1 MTVHYAPRGYRLRHG
16 PARPVVLVAAAL
28 LLVAG
33 LLGAD
38 ASARPGTAGA
48 LAVHGWTPPA
58 GPPPGSAAVVAAVV
72 AAERQITS
80 LGAYSDARVF
90 LKVAYSDA
98 GAADA
103 DYRRAIGQWR
113 AAQAREVLA
122 AAAQAAATATVNL
135 YDQALCELG
144 IAEYTGLSVRD
155 NLDLPSQEREVEQ
168 DELGNIA
175 ATDTAA
181 GLSNAKGELARSI
194 VRLHVARTVVAVAKG
209 VTVHKKALLGTAV
222 AQLATSRRALSLAR
236 QWVLVPGKA
245 PARPVTALAL
255 IEGKVALQA
264 RAERMAALA
273 LVARPRTTIAIP
285 TTTSTSTT
293 TTSTTTTTTTTGP
306 SGVAPAPGVVAMVR
320 QAALSG
326 LAASGPSILGPPV
339 LSAAQIEGWFAS
351 TGAQANTLV
360 PLPRLVSDYIDAGR
374 LTGVRADLAF
384 AQSVVETG
392 YFSFPAGGQL
402 TPKNNNFA
410 GIGACDKCKHGW
422 SFGSPMD
429 GIVAQEELLSQYAG
443 LPPAPYLSTIG
454 AGGVE
459 GCCTTWMSL
468 AGVWA
473 TNSAYGFEI
482 LSVYREML
490 DWALFGE
497 EQETGLVAPAPP
509 PARTTP

>member
-1 MTVHYAPRGYRLRHG
+1 
-16 PARPVVLVAAAL
+16 
-28 LLVAG
+28 
-33 LLGAD
+33 
-38 ASARPGTAGA
+38 
-48 LAVHGWTPPA
+48 
-58 GPPPGSAAVVAAVV
+58 VAAVV

-90 LKVAYSDA
+90 LKVAYTDVGDA
-98 GAADA
+98 GAA
-103 DYRRAIGQWR
+103 YRLSAAQWR
-113 AAQAREVLA
+113 AAQVREVRA
-122 AAAQAAATATVNL
+122 AAAKAAATATVNL

-168 DELGNIA
+168 AELGSIA

-181 GLSNAKGELARSI
+181 GLSNAKGELGRSI
-194 VRLHVARTVVAVAKG
+194 VRLHLARTGVAVAKG
-209 VTVHKKALLGTAV
+209 VTVHKKALLGTAM
-222 AQLATSRRALSLAR
+222 AQLATSRWALSLAR

-255 IEGKVALQA
+255 FEGKVALQA

>member
-1 MTVHYAPRGYRLRHG
+1 
-16 PARPVVLVAAAL
+16 
-28 LLVAG
+28 
-33 LLGAD
+33 
-38 ASARPGTAGA
+38 
-48 LAVHGWTPPA
+48 
-58 GPPPGSAAVVAAVV
+58 
-72 AAERQITS
+72 
-80 LGAYSDARVF
+80 
-90 LKVAYSDA
+90 
-98 GAADA
+98 
-103 DYRRAIGQWR
+103 
-113 AAQAREVLA
+113 
-122 AAAQAAATATVNL
+122 
-135 YDQALCELG
+135 
-144 IAEYTGLSVRD
+144 
-155 NLDLPSQEREVEQ
+155 
-168 DELGNIA
+168 
-175 ATDTAA
+175 
-181 GLSNAKGELARSI
+181 
-194 VRLHVARTVVAVAKG
+194 
-209 VTVHKKALLGTAV
+209 
-222 AQLATSRRALSLAR
+222 
-236 QWVLVPGKA
+236 
-245 PARPVTALAL
+245 
-255 IEGKVALQA
+255 
-264 RAERMAALA
+264 
-273 LVARPRTTIAIP
+273 
-285 TTTSTSTT
+285 
-293 TTSTTTTTTTTGP
+293 
-306 SGVAPAPGVVAMVR
+306 MVR